1 MLRPSSLPDRR
12 RGGTY
17 TNSRTASAE
26 TPYVITLRPE
36 SHELVDLD
44 WNRSIM
50 EWTTPHLVEL
60 PRGISR
66 HNVRFVAFDDHT
78 YAVKELP
85 SDAARRDYD
94 VLQQLEALAGPAVR
108 PVGLVIRSDR
118 DPDCEEAAVVIS
130 RYLDYSFSYRE
141 LISGAGFGDRR
152 NQLLDAFAWLLVEL
166 HLLGCVWR
174 DCSLSNVLYRYD
186 AGAIETT
193 LVDAETA
200 AIHPRLSDGQRLE
213 DIEIMTENV
222 AGEMGDIAASQGRS
236 LDEADLEMGEDI
248 AERYHALWAELQ
260 VDERVA
266 KDQHYKI
273 ADGIQRLNDL
283 GMEVAEVKVLPL
295 PDGDQV
301 QFKLKVADRNF
312 HSNRLRELTG
322 VEARENQARQIL
334 SDLRYFEAKN
344 RPVAEPGQPGPAPAL
359 MAARWRVEAFEPM
372 LRKLAK
378 HIPRGADPVQAYCD
392 LLHHRYLL
400 SVNARQDVDT
410 ETALEDWVAAGH
422 PGYPIPVSL

>member
-12 RGGTY
+12 RRGTY
-17 TNSRTASAE
+17 TSTRTASAE
-26 TPYVITLRPE
+26 TPYIITLRPE
-36 SHELVDLD
+36 SHELLDLD
-44 WNRSIM
+44 WDRSIM
-50 EWTTPHLVEL
+50 EWTTSHLVEL

-66 HNVRFVAFDDHT
+66 HNVRFVAFDDRT

-85 SDAARRDYD
+85 SRAARRDHE
-94 VLQQLEALAGPAVR
+94 VLQHLESLAGPAVR

-213 DIEIMTENV
+213 DIEIMVENV

-248 AERYHALWAELQ
+248 AERYRALWAELQ
-260 VDERVA
+260 VDERVPR
-266 KDQHYKI
+266 DQHYKI

-334 SDLRYFEAKN
+334 SDLRYFEAKH
-344 RPVAEPGQPGPAPAL
+344 RPSAEQGQPGPAPAL

-372 LRKLAK
+372 LRKLANK
-378 HIPRGADPVQAYCD
+378 VPPGADPVQAYCD

-400 SVNARQDVDT
+400 SVNASQDIDT
-410 ETALEDWVAAGH
+410 ETALADWLAAGR
-422 PGYPIPVSL
+422 PGYPIAVSP